1 MEKIGG
7 GINGTSPPPVFRG
20 GGGGADYQKIATKN
34 KRTTKQKLATPPT
47 SVPRLAWVVDHMV
60 HRGDSIALA
69 PLQIEYPPPPPP
81 PDPGQGVCGCATV
94 GVWYTQNTHTS
105 LVLARDDCLPTPS
118 E

>member
-1 MEKIGG
+1 MALPPTPFFGG
-7 GINGTSPPPVFRG
+7 VGW
-20 GGGGADYQKIATKN
+20 GADYQKIATKN

-69 PLQIEYPPPPPP
+69 PLQIEYPPP
-81 PDPGQGVCGCATV
+81 DPGQGVCGCATV

-105 LVLARDDCLPTPS
+105 LVLVGHGSVCRLVQRAL
-118 E
+118 